1 MDMMPERTI
10 SATYAPELTPN
21 EMIAAAIMF
30 CEEPKMMKYMIRSCT
45 VLGVP
50 RITVRYSLH
59 SRLPRP
65 SRMPPTPCQRRRCE
79 SYAERT
85 TAIMI
90 PMITPRISAPIVI
103 LNVVPRPLRK

>member
-1 MDMMPERTI
+1 MMPERTI

-50 RITVRYSLH
+50 RITVRYSLQITFRILTT
-59 SRLPRP
+59 SGGRSSL
-65 SRMPPTPCQRRRCE
+65 S
-79 SYAERT
+79 ADDRT
-85 TAIMI
+85 TAIST
-90 PMITPRISAPIVI
+90 PMTTPRITA
-103 LNVVPRPLRK
+103 KKETT